1 MTGVFLDRDGVL
13 VDDVGHLSRVDQLRV
28 IPGAPIA
35 VKRLNDLGIPVVVVT
50 NQSVIGRGFCSEDQM
65 NLIHEALA
73 EQLSKDGAHITRF
86 YYCPHHPTEG
96 VSGYLI
102 DCQCRKPK
110 PGMLR
115 QAAAD
120 LGLDLTG
127 SVMIGDN
134 FTDID
139 AGGEAGCRTVLVSG
153 RSGEQPKR
161 RTGPRQ
167 RQPDRVVDGLSAAV
181 DWILQEVM
189 AS

>member
-28 IPGAPIA
+28 IPGAPLA

-65 NLIHEALA
+65 NLIHKALA

-96 VSGYLI
+96 VGCYLL

-110 PGMLR
+110 PGVLR

-120 LGLDLTG
+120 LGLDLADR
-127 SVMIGDN
+127 VVVGDN

-139 AGGEAGCRTVLVSG
+139 AGGEVGCRTILVTG
-153 RSGEQPKR
+153 LAGEQTKKR
-161 RTGPRQ
+161 PGSSR
-167 RQPDRVVDGLSAAV
+167 RQPDLVVDGLGAAV

-189 AS
+189 TS

>member
-1 MTGVFLDRDGVL
+1 MTAVFLDRDGVL
-13 VDDVGHLSRVDQLRV
+13 VDDVGHLSRVDQLSV
-28 IPGAPIA
+28 IPGAPLA
-35 VKRLNDLGIPVVVVT
+35 VKRLNDLGISVVVVT

-65 NLIHEALA
+65 NLIHQALA

-96 VSGYLI
+96 VGDYLL

-120 LGLDLTG
+120 LGLDLAD
-127 SVMIGDN
+127 SVMVGDN

-139 AGGEAGCRTVLVSG
+139 AGGEAGCRTVLVTG
-153 RSGEQPKR
+153 LAGEQTKKR
-161 RTGPRQ
+161 PASSK
-167 RQPDRVVDGLSAAV
+167 RQPDLVVDGLGAAV